1 MANDADDLNDQ
12 WNKFDERLYILDI
25 LLDKS
30 GLTDAKIDR
39 LATQLTTSL
48 ESIDAKPVSAN
59 VKANKVIR
67 LLDDLIAMIEVR
79 LGGKL
84 KPQTSQSTAT
94 APTTTTTAPIT
105 ATTLEDTP
113 LPVVDGS
120 NQQFTNEKRLPDGT
134 LNLHFVD
141 LGDGVSTEFERRVK
155 LVWPHAMT
163 QAQAARHGQTKATN
177 KVSFPQRLK
186 LRWVNNEVLSNLE
199 ELQSRLVDA
208 LIPYELWPKKV
219 VFMLDGDFC
228 NVRDY
233 TMRFRITWFT
243 FLEAIIQT
251 LDKHNALQAQRLP
264 STTPRIAL
272 RWRLSRCYPSSARP
286 QFP

>member
-12 WNKFDERLYILDI
+12 WNEFNKRLYILDI

-39 LATQLTTSL
+39 VATQFTTCL

-59 VKANKVIR
+59 VKANEVIR
-67 LLDDLIAMIEVR
+67 WLDGLIAMIEVR
-79 LGGKL
+79 LGGKP
-84 KPQTSQSTAT
+84 KPQTSQS
-94 APTTTTTAPIT
+94 
-105 ATTLEDTP
+105 

-120 NQQFTNEKRLPDGT
+120 DQQFANEERLPDGT
-134 LNLHFVD
+134 LNLRFVG

-155 LVWPHAMT
+155 LVWPQAMT

-199 ELQSRLVDA
+199 ELQSRLVNA
-208 LIPYELWPKKV
+208 LIPYELWPYKV
-219 VFMLDGDFC
+219 VFMLDGDDFR

-233 TMRFRITWFT
+233 TQRFHITWFT

-251 LDKHNALQAQRLP
+251 LDKHNASNRSAVAFVTMLPFQGETSVSLGVCVRHSSEYRLQPAI
-264 STTPRIAL
+264 RITI
-272 RWRLSRCYPSSARP
+272 SRS
-286 QFP
+286 